1 MVDRNTIFLRFAVLS
16 NFLNEKKNA
25 EYTETNIHT
34 TQKGKKLR
42 QKPVSHIYLL
52 ENGWHYDFE
61 LLCILN
67 GVKMWKCDT
76 LVRGKE
82 REKSG
87 SNKHHFVDV
96 IIYILHACD
105 NFFMLKIQNK
115 A

>member
-52 ENGWHYDFE
+52 ENG
-61 LLCILN
+61 
-67 GVKMWKCDT
+67 
-76 LVRGKE
+76 
-82 REKSG
+82 
-87 SNKHHFVDV
+87 
-96 IIYILHACD
+96 
-105 NFFMLKIQNK
+105 
-115 A
+115 